1 MPDPTLQRL
10 RLTYSK
16 GEAIRFISNLDLM
29 RLWER
34 AARRAGLPLAYSHG
48 FNPQPKIA
56 NAHAL
61 PVGCAGENEV
71 LDMWLET
78 RTEPEEVARRLRD
91 ALPPAAQL
99 ICVEETDPHEPSL
112 QSRVGAAE
120 YRAYIQT
127 EEAESTL
134 TERVQA
140 LLSAQELPRRHVR
153 HGKPP
158 VVYDLRPLLLALRL
172 SGRAAGEA
180 IFWMRLRA
188 EPGATGRPDE
198 VLDALGLADAPRRV
212 VRERLIFTERAQMAP
227 TMATPVI
234 SSDEDADESPLERAD
249 CPG

>member
-1 MPDPTLQRL
+1 MPDPALQRL
-10 RLTYSK
+10 RITYSK

-71 LDMWLET
+71 LDMWLEK
-78 RTEPEEVARRLRD
+78 RMEPEEVAHRLRD

-99 ICVEETDPHEPSL
+99 IRVEEVDPREPSL
-112 QSRVGAAE
+112 QSRVCAAE
-120 YRAYIQT
+120 YRAYVQT
-127 EEAESTL
+127 QEAEYTL

-140 LLSAQELPRRHVR
+140 LLSAHELSRRYVR

-158 VVYDLRPLLLALRL
+158 VMYDLRPLLLELRL
-172 SGRAAGEA
+172 LGRTEEEA

-212 VRERLIFTERAQMAP
+212 VRERIIFTEHAQMAP
-227 TMATPVI
+227 AMTTPAI
-234 SSDEDADESPLERAD
+234 SAEDTDELPSERAD
-249 CPG
+249 YPG